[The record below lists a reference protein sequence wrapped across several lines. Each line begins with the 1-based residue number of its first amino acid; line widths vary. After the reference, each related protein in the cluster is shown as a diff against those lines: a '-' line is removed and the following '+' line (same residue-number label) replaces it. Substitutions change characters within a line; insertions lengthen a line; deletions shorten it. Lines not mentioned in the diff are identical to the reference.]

1 MRPAM
6 PLTMR
11 SFIAGNV
18 IETHE
23 HKGRFQRVVA
33 QFLFRF
39 QRDVTSLSN
48 RMKVTDAVPEWG
60 EDAVSVYIFPRMA
73 WSWASL

>member
-1 MRPAM
+1 M
-6 PLTMR
+6 
-11 SFIAGNV
+11 
-18 IETHE
+18 
-23 HKGRFQRVVA
+23 VA